1 MSYFS
6 CKVTRVTDLDEK
18 SKRGYMIEI
27 IQIIIGSLMGLFLL
41 FTLWVGIEL
50 WLEENG
56 YE

>member
-1 MSYFS
+1 M
-6 CKVTRVTDLDEK
+6 
-18 SKRGYMIEI
+18 KRGYMIEI